1 MISNQPIGYLDGVF
15 QPLDEIRISPLDRG
29 FLFADGV
36 YEVVPVYN
44 GHPFRLQ
51 AHLDRLT
58 NSLAEIRLDHRQD
71 WPALFEELIARNGG
85 GDLSVY
91 LQVTRGAPVVRDHA
105 FPQSTEPTVFAMARP
120 LKAPDPRALQEGLSL
135 ASVPD
140 IRWGNCHIKS
150 VALLANVLARQQAV
164 EQGADDAIL
173 IRDGQLTET
182 SAGNLY
188 LISDGAIL
196 TPRAD
201 RRILHGITRG
211 VVLELARAAGIP
223 CRETDLPAAALNRA
237 EEVWTSSST
246 KEVLPVT
253 RIDGRPVG
261 DGRPGPVWQ
270 RIRAL
275 FQEHKREVCGGSW

>member
-1 MISNQPIGYLDGVF
+1 MTSNQPIGYLDGVF
-15 QPLDEIRISPLDRG
+15 QPLDAIRISPLDRG

-91 LQVTRGAPVVRDHA
+91 LQVTRGAAAVRDHA
-105 FPQSTEPTVFAMARP
+105 FPQSAEPTVFAMARP
-120 LKAPDPRALQEGLSL
+120 LKAPDSRALQEGLSM
-135 ASVPD
+135 ACVPD
-140 IRWGNCHIKS
+140 IRWGSCHIKS

-188 LISDGAIL
+188 LVHDGVIL

-201 RRILHGITRG
+201 QRILHGITRG
-211 VVLELARAAGIP
+211 VLLELAREAGIP
-223 CRETDLPAAALNRA
+223 CRETDLSAAMLGRV

-261 DGRPGPVWQ
+261 GGRPGPVWQ
-270 RIRAL
+270 RMWAL
-275 FQEHKREVCGGSW
+275 LQAHKREVCGVAW